1 MNHSLRQLGMQL
13 GLEWHSM
20 LSVRPE
26 LCGDYSFEQ
35 PKTALCGDTVA

>member
-1 MNHSLRQLGMQL
+1 MQHSLRHTDSRLSQSWLG
-13 GLEWHSM
+13 M

-35 PKTALCGDTVA
+35 PKTAPCGGTV